1 MTDTQ
6 NQHPSRMESVNS
18 GETSSLSFDV
28 RGPIGRSVH
37 LVLREEV
44 YRNYGKRSEM
54 SVVEYGIA
62 ETPFGCCNIAF
73 SEFGICSLVFIDGDN
88 AVKAARELENCRSSV
103 RNDIRAQQM
112 VDIFLGKSHDTC
124 SEVHIDVRGTA
135 FQVEVWKALLSVGFG
150 TTMSYQEVATSIGL
164 PKAVRA
170 VANAVGDN
178 PVSLFIPC
186 HRIVKSDGS
195 LGGYLWGVAKK
206 QSILD
211 WENAHR

>member
-1 MTDTQ
+1 
-6 NQHPSRMESVNS
+6 
-18 GETSSLSFDV
+18 
-28 RGPIGRSVH
+28 
-37 LVLREEV
+37 
-44 YRNYGKRSEM
+44 
-54 SVVEYGIA
+54 
-62 ETPFGCCNIAF
+62 
-73 SEFGICSLVFIDGDN
+73 
-88 AVKAARELENCRSSV
+88 
-103 RNDIRAQQM
+103 
-112 VDIFLGKSHDTC
+112 
-124 SEVHIDVRGTA
+124 VHIDVRGTA